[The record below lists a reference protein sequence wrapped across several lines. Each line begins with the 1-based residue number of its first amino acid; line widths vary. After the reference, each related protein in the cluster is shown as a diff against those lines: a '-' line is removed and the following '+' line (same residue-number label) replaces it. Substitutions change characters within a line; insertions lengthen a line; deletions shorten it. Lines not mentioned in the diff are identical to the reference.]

1 MKIVILNGSPRK
13 DGNTEIMCKAFADAT
28 SHETVILNIAA
39 MNIKGCLG
47 CKYCYKNNGECVQK
61 DDMLKV
67 TEELKT
73 ADMVVFASPV
83 YWFDINAQ
91 LKTVIDRMYSFGSI
105 GFNFNKTA
113 LLLDSASDHVFD
125 AAIAQYKAM
134 TSYLKWEDK
143 GIITIYGMENKGD
156 MKDSERLD
164 EVIRLAKSL

>member
-1 MKIVILNGSPRK
+1 MDCLCNLNNDFIFKG
-13 DGNTEIMCKAFADAT
+13 GGALAHEI
-28 SHETVILNIAA
+28 S
-39 MNIKGCLG
+39 
-47 CKYCYKNNGECVQK
+47 VQK

-164 EVIRLAKSL
+164 EVIKLAKSL